1 MTTSS
6 KHPETLAL
14 HGGSYRKDPTTNAVA
29 VPIYQTTSYEFNS
42 IEHAGN
48 LFALKELGNIY
59 TRIMNPTNAVLE
71 ERLAAIEVKL
81 NGVIANTNPS
91 KGRYSNLFHIPG
103 LDSG

>member
-42 IEHAGN
+42 TEHAGN
-48 LFALKELGNIY
+48 LFALKEL
-59 TRIMNPTNAVLE
+59 
-71 ERLAAIEVKL
+71 
-81 NGVIANTNPS
+81 
-91 KGRYSNLFHIPG
+91 
-103 LDSG
+103 